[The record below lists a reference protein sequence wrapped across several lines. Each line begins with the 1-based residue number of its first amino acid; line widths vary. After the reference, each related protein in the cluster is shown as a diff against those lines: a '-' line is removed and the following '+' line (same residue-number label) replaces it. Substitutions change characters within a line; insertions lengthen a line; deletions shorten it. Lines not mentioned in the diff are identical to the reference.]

1 MGGLFVD
8 ILVVYLVRILYRA
21 WKQRGTSTWDL
32 KEAKLVSITRP
43 PTGYGCPVVELVYS
57 YAEDGR
63 TCWGS
68 ADIPF
73 IWRSSADDYVGRHP
87 VGSVL
92 VVRVK
97 PGDPDISTLPE

>member
-1 MGGLFVD
+1 MGGLFID
-8 ILVVYLVRILYRA
+8 IFVVYLVRILYRS
-21 WKQRGTSTWDL
+21 RRRLGTSAWDL
-32 KEAKLVSITRP
+32 REAKVVSISRP
-43 PTGYGCPVVELVYS
+43 PAGYGCPVVEVVYS
-57 YAEDGR
+57 YAESDR